1 MVTSGRYDHT
11 HSFGC
16 LRPCRGRNLCN
27 AGTTQPS
34 SPIRISAKK
43 WRACLRRFVLI
54 GIAFA
59 LGYPRHRLLAA
70 SLTAVMTGVLE
81 LLQLFV
87 PGRHARV
94 EDFLVDASATLAG
107 FVIVSIIDLAITAM
121 RGSKPT

>member
-1 MVTSGRYDHT
+1 MIILVRLVAYALAAAV
-11 HSFGC
+11 SFATLGPPS
-16 LRPCRGRNLCN
+16 LRPHSDLGQNGEH
-27 AGTTQPS
+27 A
-34 SPIRISAKK
+34 IA
-43 WRACLRRFVLI
+43 FVLI

-59 LGYPRHRLLAA
+59 LGYPRQRLLVA

-87 PGRHARV
+87 PGRHARF

-121 RGSKPT
+121 RRSKPT